1 MQEEQSHVAPLNG
14 VEKFQAAASVPP
26 TTHRDDDAPT
36 PPRGFS
42 IAGEEVA
49 EAARNA
55 ERKGNWGCNH
65 SPLFDSEST
74 ESGGLADEDQQKR
87 VWRWCC
93 SSFSHLLVDLFPF
106 VCLSFSSS
114 VASSRCSVTKY
125 HPPSHSGGN

>member
-49 EAARNA
+49 EAAGKCRA
-55 ERKGNWGCNH
+55 EGQLGM
-65 SPLFDSEST
+65 
-74 ESGGLADEDQQKR
+74 
-87 VWRWCC
+87 
-93 SSFSHLLVDLFPF
+93 
-106 VCLSFSSS
+106 
-114 VASSRCSVTKY
+114 
-125 HPPSHSGGN
+125 